1 MSLTRVYAIF
11 LRQVYLIRSNPTRLA
26 TLFLWVIVDTIQWGF
41 ISKYLGSLGQS
52 TFSFITVI
60 LGAIILWEFVTRTQH
75 GLMRG
80 FLEDIWTQN
89 FINYFASPLEI
100 REYLAGLVLTSI
112 ATSLIGF
119 WIMVFIAGL
128 AFGYD
133 IFKIGLFLL
142 PFVSIL
148 LVFGIAMGIFVS
160 AIIFRLGP
168 SGEWLGWPV
177 PLILSIF
184 AGVYYPVSTLPAA
197 LQIVAKLMPPCYV
210 FESMRVLL
218 STGTFS
224 ADLYVNLFVGAS
236 LAMICLFMTYK
247 FFITIYRYNLKTGAI
262 TRFNAEA
269 L

>member
-1 MSLTRVYAIF
+1 
-11 LRQVYLIRSNPTRLA
+11 
-26 TLFLWVIVDTIQWGF
+26 
-41 ISKYLGSLGQS
+41 
-52 TFSFITVI
+52 
-60 LGAIILWEFVTRTQH
+60 
-75 GLMRG
+75 MRG

-119 WIMVFIAGL
+119 WIMVLIAGL
-128 AFGYD
+128 AFGYN

-184 AGVYYPVSTLPAA
+184 AGVYYPISTLPAA
-197 LQIVAKLMPPCYV
+197 LQIVAKFMPPCYV
-210 FESMRVLL
+210 FESMRTYFPPEPSLPIYTL
-218 STGTFS
+218 SLFS
-224 ADLYVNLFVGAS
+224 ADLYVHLLVGAS
-236 LAMICLFMTYK
+236 LAMIYLLMAYQ
-247 FFITIYRYNLKTGAI
+247 FFIAIYRYNLKTGAI
-262 TRFNAEA
+262 FARFNAEA
-269 L
+269 

>member
-1 MSLTRVYAIF
+1 MSFTRVYAIF
-11 LRQVYLIRSNPTRLA
+11 LRQVFLIKSNPTRL
-26 TLFLWVIVDTIQWGF
+26 TTIFLWVIVDTIQWGF
-41 ISKYLGSLGQS
+41 ISKHLGSLGQS

-75 GLMRG
+75 GLMRA

-100 REYLAGLVLTSI
+100 REYLTGLVITGI

-119 WIMVFIAGL
+119 WIMVLIAGL
-128 AFGYD
+128 AFGYNL
-133 IFKIGLFLL
+133 FKIGLLLL

-148 LVFGIAMGIFVS
+148 FVFGIAMGFFVS

-184 AGVYYPVSTLPAA
+184 SGVYYPISTLPAA

-210 FESMRVLL
+210 FESIRAIL
-218 STGTFS
+218 STGSFS
-224 ADLYVNLFVGAS
+224 TDLYVNLLAGAL
-236 LAMICLFMTYK
+236 LAIAYLLMTYK
-247 FFITIYRYNLKTGAI
+247 FFIMTYRYNLKTGAI
-262 TRFNAEA
+262 ARFNAEA

>member
-11 LRQVYLIRSNPTRLA
+11 LRQVFLIRSNPTRLA
-26 TLFLWVIVDTIQWGF
+26 TIFLWVIVDIIQWGY

-60 LGAIILWEFVTRTQH
+60 LGAIILWELVTRTQH

-100 REYLAGLVLTSI
+100 REYLAGLVVTGI

-119 WIMVFIAGL
+119 WIMVLIAGL
-128 AFGYD
+128 AFGYN
-133 IFKIGLFLL
+133 IFKVGLFLL

-148 LVFGIAMGIFVS
+148 FVFGIAMGVFVC

-184 AGVYYPVSTLPAA
+184 SGVYYPISTLPSA
-197 LQIVAKLMPPCYV
+197 LQIMAKLMPPCYV
-210 FESMRVLL
+210 FESMRAIL

-224 ADLYVNLFVGAS
+224 NDLYVNLLIGAS
-236 LAMICLFMTYK
+236 LAMIFLLITYK
-247 FFITIYRYNLKTGAI
+247 YFIVIYRYNLKTGAI
-262 TRFNAEA
+262 ARFNAEA

>member
-1 MSLTRVYAIF
+1 M
-11 LRQVYLIRSNPTRLA
+11 
-26 TLFLWVIVDTIQWGF
+26 
-41 ISKYLGSLGQS
+41 
-52 TFSFITVI
+52 
-60 LGAIILWEFVTRTQH
+60 
-75 GLMRG
+75 
-80 FLEDIWTQN
+80 
-89 FINYFASPLEI
+89 
-100 REYLAGLVLTSI
+100 VL
-112 ATSLIGF
+112 
-119 WIMVFIAGL
+119 IAGL
-128 AFGYD
+128 AFGYN

-184 AGVYYPVSTLPAA
+184 AGVYYPISTLPAA
-197 LQIVAKLMPPCYV
+197 LQVVAKFMPPCYV
-210 FESMRVLL
+210 FESMRTIL

-224 ADLYVNLFVGAS
+224 ADLYVHLLVGAS
-236 LAMICLFMTYK
+236 LAMISLLMAYQ

-262 TRFNAEA
+262 ARFNAEA

>member
-11 LRQVYLIRSNPTRLA
+11 LRQVFLIKSNPTRLA
-26 TLFLWVIVDTIQWGF
+26 TIFLWVLVDIIQWGF
-41 ISKYLGSLGQS
+41 ISEYLGSLGRA

-60 LGAIILWEFVTRTQH
+60 LGAIILWEFVIRTQQ

-100 REYLAGLVLTSI
+100 REYLAGLVITGI
-112 ATSLIGF
+112 GTSLSGF
-119 WIMVFIAGL
+119 GVMTLIAGL
-128 AFGYD
+128 AFGYNV
-133 IFKIGLFLL
+133 FRIGLFLL

-148 LVFGIAMGIFVS
+148 FVFGIAMGIFVS
-160 AIIFRLGP
+160 AIVFRLGP

-184 AGVYYPVSTLPAA
+184 SGVYYPISTLPAV
-197 LQIVAKLMPPCYV
+197 LQFVARLMPPCYV
-210 FESMRVLL
+210 FESMRSIL
-218 STGTFS
+218 STG
-224 ADLYVNLFVGAS
+224 NLSTHVYLHLLIGAS
-236 LAMICLFMTYK
+236 LAIIYLLITYE
-247 FFITIYRYNLKTGAI
+247 FFIIIYHYNLKTGAI
-262 TRFNAEA
+262 ARFNAEA

>member
-1 MSLTRVYAIF
+1 MSFHRVYAIF
-11 LRQVYLIRSNPTRLA
+11 LRQVYLIKSNPTRLA
-26 TLFLWVIVDTIQWGF
+26 TIFLWVIIDIIQWGF
-41 ISKYLGSLGQS
+41 ISKYLGSLGQA

-80 FLEDIWTQN
+80 FLEDIWSQN
-89 FINYFASPLEI
+89 FINIFASPLEI
-100 REYLAGLVLTSI
+100 KEYLAGLILTGI
-112 ATSLIGF
+112 VTSLSGF
-119 WIMVFIAGL
+119 WIMVLIAGL
-128 AFGYD
+128 AFGYNV
-133 IFKIGLFLL
+133 FKIGLFLL

-184 AGVYYPVSTLPAA
+184 SGVYYPISTLPAG
-197 LQIVAKLMPPCYV
+197 LQVVAKLMPPCYV
-210 FESMRVLL
+210 FESMRTIL
-218 STGTFS
+218 STGSFS
-224 ADLYVNLFVGAS
+224 SGLFIHLCVGAS
-236 LAMICLFMTYK
+236 LAIVYLLIMYR
-247 FFITIYRYNLKTGAI
+247 FFIDIYRSNLRTGAI
-262 TRFNAEA
+262 ARFNAEA